1 MLVSERRETKGVK
14 LQEPP
19 TAAQEDNPTK
29 PQLFS
34 AEGVELSMPGG

>member
-14 LQEPP
+14 LKKPP
-19 TAAQEDNPTK
+19 TAAHEGNPTK

-34 AEGVELSMPGG
+34 AEGVELRVPGG